1 MTSSSH
7 QSPQFFA
14 IIAAAGIGTR
24 MAANVPKQYL
34 KIADKTILQHAASP
48 FLTHPRIT
56 KVVIVLNAD
65 DPHWSKQKW
74 HHSERFHTVTGGETR
89 AHSVLEGLKSLSEQ
103 ADANDWVLVHD
114 GVRPMIN
121 EQDITKL
128 IHILEHDPVGGI
140 FGVAVTETL
149 KMVKHGEIIKTH
161 PREFLWRAQSPQMFR
176 YDLLLKALEC
186 GLLNHLE
193 LTDEASAI
201 EQLGY
206 FPKMISGDP
215 RNIKITTEPDLLLA
229 KCYLEECLI

>member
-1 MTSSSH
+1 MTSNSL
-7 QSPQFFA
+7 QPPQFFA

-34 KIADKTILQHAASP
+34 KIANKTILEHAASP
-48 FLTHPRIT
+48 FLTHPLIT
-56 KVVIVLNAD
+56 KVVIVLHHD
-65 DPHWSKQKW
+65 DPHWAQLEWSNRG
-74 HHSERFHTVTGGETR
+74 RFHTATGGETR
-89 AHSVLEGLKSLSEQ
+89 AHSVWQGLKSLGEQ
-103 ADANDWVLVHD
+103 ANANDWVLVHD
-114 GVRPMIN
+114 GVRPMIS
-121 EQDITKL
+121 EQEITQL
-128 IHILEHDPVGGI
+128 IHSLEHDPVGGL

-149 KMVKHGEIIKTH
+149 KIVKHGEIIKTH

-176 YDLLLKALEC
+176 YGILSKALER
-186 GLLNHLE
+186 GLSNNSE

-206 FPKMISGDP
+206 FPKMITGHP